1 MNRTEF
7 LSSREFKAKWGREA
21 TNKQPPYN
29 MVSAKTEHRIG
40 AVGWLIKACSG
51 QRIGMTSKLAEIK
64 ESSL

>member
-1 MNRTEF
+1 
-7 LSSREFKAKWGREA
+7 
-21 TNKQPPYN
+21 

-40 AVGWLIKACSG
+40 AVGWLIKACLE